1 MTTPRLAI
9 LQRRFPTPQ
18 LSPLGLAVDT
28 MIQDAHAL
36 DLTIDN
42 CADSMTGDEGVEFA
56 SIMAMVL
63 TCCEALREV
72 VQAREARLT
81 STYLGK

>member
-1 MTTPRLAI
+1 MTMPRLAI
-9 LQRRFPTPQ
+9 LQRRFPPPQ

-28 MIQDAHAL
+28 LIQDAHAL
-36 DLTIDN
+36 DLAIDN
-42 CADSMTGDEGVEFA
+42 HIDSCTGDELVEFA

-72 VQAREARLT
+72 VQARELRLT
-81 STYLGK
+81 RKPL